1 MTSTVMFIPLIVVCV
16 FRLLDVVY
24 FDFHP
29 FILFCF
35 FFGVVFVFVF
45 VCDEV
50 ISLWNWRSV
59 IWLGSTTQL
68 NTAQNIQS
76 MWYMCNLQTREYAIC
91 TYTDGVCASLI
102 ARELAGVQ
110 SMTMTMTRWRCHD
123 DDDDDDDLCSI
134 RILLEFKILMSTAYL
149 GSLLVYST
157 FTNWVGSFFESDI
170 CTCG

>member
-1 MTSTVMFIPLIVVCV
+1 MTSTVLFISFIVVCV

-29 FILFCF
+29 FILFYF

-59 IWLGSTTQL
+59 IWLWS
-68 NTAQNIQS
+68 TAQHSTFNPCDICVIFRQEN
-76 MWYMCNLQTREYAIC
+76 MLYAHTR
-91 TYTDGVCASLI
+91 TDGVCASLI

-110 SMTMTMTRWRCHD
+110 SVTMTMTRWRCY
-123 DDDDDDDLCSI
+123 DDDDDDLCSI

-149 GSLLVYST
+149 GSLLVY
-157 FTNWVGSFFESDI
+157 FTYINWVGSFFESDI